1 MGFSPAHQASAK
13 RPLFRGKFH
22 AFKPLF
28 CFRAQAAE
36 SGLTAQTTWGL
47 DPEKGLACFGVSL
60 SQCRLEILSCP
71 APVDAARPSV
81 GEIILITFLTISI

>member
-1 MGFSPAHQASAK
+1 MDFDTASKARDGEEASEMGFSPAHQASAK

-47 DPEKGLACFGVSL
+47 DPERG
-60 SQCRLEILSCP
+60 
-71 APVDAARPSV
+71 
-81 GEIILITFLTISI
+81 

>member
-1 MGFSPAHQASAK
+1 MYFDSVQSVFFRLRISDKKLERVVGDTASKARDGEEASEMGFSPAHQASAK

-47 DPEKGLACFGVSL
+47 DPERG
-60 SQCRLEILSCP
+60 
-71 APVDAARPSV
+71 
-81 GEIILITFLTISI
+81 